1 MPHATRRDQ
10 TLRAAARDFAYYLL
24 RDLRDPVRQFVYSGG
39 GSIPPIGATSAAV
52 RPAPRLLTQVR
63 FPLEGNL
70 LTCTLLLFVTA
81 TFLLGMYFLP
91 VAVVLS
97 GGVKQVT
104 TLPWHFTPKGALYG
118 PIYGIYVG

>member
-1 MPHATRRDQ
+1 MRHAGTRLYAQ
-10 TLRAAARDFAYYLL
+10 QLAISPTTYCGTCGIPFVNLSISAV
-24 RDLRDPVRQFVYSGG
+24 VRF
-39 GSIPPIGATSAAV
+39 PPIGAASAAV
-52 RPAPRLLTQVR
+52 RPAPRLLGVGSIPHGR
-63 FPLEGNL
+63 HL
-70 LTCTLLLFVTA
+70 LTCDLLLFVTA

-104 TLPWHFTPKGALYG
+104 TLPWHFTPKGALFG

>member
-1 MPHATRRDQ
+1 MRHAGTRLYAQ
-10 TLRAAARDFAYYLL
+10 QLAISPTTYCGTCGIPFVNFCISAV
-24 RDLRDPVRQFVYSGG
+24 VRF
-39 GSIPPIGATSAAV
+39 PPIGATSAAV
-52 RPAPRLLTQVR
+52 RPAPRLPARVQ
-63 FPLEGNL
+63 FPLGGNL
-70 LTCTLLLFVTA
+70 VACDLLVFVTA

>member
-1 MPHATRRDQ
+1 MRHAGTRLYAPQ
-10 TLRAAARDFAYYLL
+10 LAISPTTYCGTCGIPSVNLCILAV
-24 RDLRDPVRQFVYSGG
+24 VRF
-39 GSIPPIGATSAAV
+39 PTIGATSAVV
-52 RPAPRLLTQVR
+52 RPASRLPAQVR
-63 FPLEGNL
+63 IHTGVNL
-70 LTCTLLLFVTA
+70 LPCDLLLFVTA

-104 TLPWHFTPKGALYG
+104 TLPWHFTPKGALFG

>member
-1 MPHATRRDQ
+1 MRHAGTRLYAQ
-10 TLRAAARDFAYYLL
+10 QLAISPTTYCGTCGIPIVNLFIPAV
-24 RDLRDPVRQFVYSGG
+24 VRF
-39 GSIPPIGATSAAV
+39 PPIGDPSAAV
-52 RPAPRLLTQVR
+52 RPAPRLPAQVR
-63 FPLEGNL
+63 FPKGRNL
-70 LTCTLLLFVTA
+70 LTSDLLLFVTA

-104 TLPWHFTPKGALYG
+104 TLPWHFTPKGPLFG

>member
-1 MPHATRRDQ
+1 MAFVN
-10 TLRAAARDFAYYLL
+10 LCILVV
-24 RDLRDPVRQFVYSGG
+24 VRS
-39 GSIPPIGATSAAV
+39 PPIGGTPAAV
-52 RPAPRLLTQVR
+52 RPAPRLPAQVR
-63 FPLEGNL
+63 FPMGGNL
-70 LTCTLLLFVTA
+70 VTCDLLLFVTA

-104 TLPWHFTPKGALYG
+104 TLPWHFTPKGALFG

>member
-1 MPHATRRDQ
+1 MRHAGTRLYAQ
-10 TLRAAARDFAYYLL
+10 QLAISPTTYCGTCGIPFVNLCISAV
-24 RDLRDPVRQFVYSGG
+24 VRF
-39 GSIPPIGATSAAV
+39 PPIGATSAAV
-52 RPAPRLLTQVR
+52 RPAPRLPGVGSIPYGRQSAN
-63 FPLEGNL
+63 PD
-70 LTCTLLLFVTA
+70 LLLFVTA

-104 TLPWHFTPKGALYG
+104 TLPWHFTPKGALFG

>member
-1 MPHATRRDQ
+1 MRHAGTRLYAPQ
-10 TLRAAARDFAYYLL
+10 LAISPTTYCGTCGIPFVNFYILAV
-24 RDLRDPVRQFVYSGG
+24 VRFPLIGG
-39 GSIPPIGATSAAV
+39 TSAAV
-52 RPAPRLLTQVR
+52 RPAPRLHAWVR
-63 FPLEGNL
+63 IPMRGNL
-70 LTCTLLLFVTA
+70 LTCVLLLFVTA

-104 TLPWHFTPKGALYG
+104 TLPWHFTPKGALFG

>member
-1 MPHATRRDQ
+1 MRHAGTRLYAQ
-10 TLRAAARDFAYYLL
+10 QLAISPTTYCGTCGIPFVNFCILAV
-24 RDLRDPVRQFVYSGG
+24 VRF
-39 GSIPPIGATSAAV
+39 PPIGATSAAV
-52 RPAPRLLTQVR
+52 RPAPRLPGVGSITMG
-63 FPLEGNL
+63 GNSN
-70 LTCTLLLFVTA
+70 CDLLLFVTA

-104 TLPWHFTPKGALYG
+104 TLPWHFTPKGALFG